1 HWFRPLQSFDNRSR
15 MFRLTR
21 SSRNRGPHAV
31 VVPIDR
37 ILRPC
42 HLIPQWG
49 DEATSR
55 EIDDIDSFLL
65 NPYIDLDLFDMLA
78 DR

>member
-1 HWFRPLQSFDNRSR
+1 PLVYIHWFRPLQSFDNRSR

-21 SSRNRGPHAV
+21 SSRNCGPHAV
-31 VVPIDR
+31 IVPINH

-49 DEATSR
+49 
-55 EIDDIDSFLL
+55 
-65 NPYIDLDLFDMLA
+65 
-78 DR
+78 